1 MLYFTAVGRKL
12 DDFRM
17 RSRDD
22 VTLHKV
28 QEKHESPST
37 GRGIDHVQVPPTHG
51 QVLTHQCSTSTQH
64 EHSRPSSNVGV
75 HGASVQVERKSFNRG
90 MT

>member
-1 MLYFTAVGRKL
+1 
-12 DDFRM
+12 M
-17 RSRDD
+17 RIGGD

-28 QEKHESPST
+28 QEKRESPST
-37 GRGIDHVQVPPTHG
+37 GRGIDHVRIPPTHG

-64 EHSRPSSNVGV
+64 EHGRPSRNVGV
-75 HGASVQVERKSFNRG
+75 HGASVQVERKSFNGG